1 MRLVPVSVVVVVFL
15 ALVSGWHHPVAAQSR
30 DLSRVRILA
39 VAPFG
44 DENPLSRPLAE
55 SGSARLSALLR
66 GGRFQIIDAGRTA
79 EQLRLQ
85 GAKATDLISPS
96 RTVALG
102 AALGADA
109 VLTGRVVQIFQEF
122 TRERESG
129 FTVEGR
135 AVVDLR
141 ILEVGTRLIL
151 WQEEMA
157 CSVSAV
163 AAVAMACL
171 VRQVAARVSALAA
184 GDSPGPLAAGRD

>member
-1 MRLVPVSVVVVVFL
+1 MRAVPAWVAVVVVL
-15 ALVSGWHHPVAAQSR
+15 ALVPAWHHPAAAQSR

-55 SGSARLSALLR
+55 SGAARLSTLLR

-79 EQLRLQ
+79 EQMRQQ
-85 GAKATDLISPS
+85 GVKATDLISPS

-102 AALGADA
+102 SALGADA

-122 TRERESG
+122 IREQDRG
-129 FTVEGR
+129 VAVEGR

-157 CSVSAV
+157 CSVASV
-163 AAVAMACL
+163 AALAMECL
-171 VRQVAARVSALAA
+171 VT
-184 GDSPGPLAAGRD
+184 

>member
-1 MRLVPVSVVVVVFL
+1 MRPVPVSVVVVLL
-15 ALVSGWHHPVAAQSR
+15 ALVPMWHHPVAAQSR
-30 DLSRVRILA
+30 DLSSVRILA

-55 SGSARLSALLR
+55 SGAARLSALLR

-109 VLTGRVVQIFQEF
+109 VLTGRVVEIFQEF
-122 TRERESG
+122 TRERDSG

-163 AAVAMACL
+163 AAVAMECL

-184 GDSPGPLAAGRD
+184 GDRPGPLAAGRD

>member
-1 MRLVPVSVVVVVFL
+1 MRPALASAAVVVVL
-15 ALVSGWHHPVAAQSR
+15 ALAPAWHHPAAAQSR

-55 SGSARLSALLR
+55 SGAARLSTLLR

-79 EQLRLQ
+79 EQMRQQ
-85 GAKATDLISPS
+85 GVKATDLISPS

-102 AALGADA
+102 SALGADA

-122 TRERESG
+122 ERDMTDGVVSVS
-129 FTVEGR
+129 FEGR
-135 AVVDLR
+135 AVVDMR

-157 CSVSAV
+157 CSVPATAV
-163 AAVAMACL
+163 IAMECL
-171 VRQVAARVSALAA
+171 VRQVATRIIAL
-184 GDSPGPLAAGRD
+184 GGGP

>member
-1 MRLVPVSVVVVVFL
+1 MRLVPVSVAVFVT
-15 ALVSGWHHPVAAQSR
+15 LVSAWHHPVNAQSR

-55 SGSARLSALLR
+55 AGAARLSALLR

-85 GAKATDLISPS
+85 GAKATDLTSPS

-109 VLTGRVVQIFQEF
+109 VLTGRVVEIFQEF
-122 TRERESG
+122 TRERDSG

-163 AAVAMACL
+163 AAVAMECL
-171 VRQVAARVSALAA
+171 VRRVAARVTTLGA
-184 GDSPGPLAAGRD
+184 GDPSR